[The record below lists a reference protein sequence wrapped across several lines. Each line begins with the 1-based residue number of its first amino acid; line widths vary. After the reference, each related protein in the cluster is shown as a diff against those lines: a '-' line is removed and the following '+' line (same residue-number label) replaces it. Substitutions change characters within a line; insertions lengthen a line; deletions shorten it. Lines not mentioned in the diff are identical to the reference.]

1 MENRNAPEVK
11 TSPIEKLLAE
21 LEAESKYIY
30 IYISIA

>member
-11 TSPIEKLLAE
+11 TSRVEELLAE

-30 IYISIA
+30 IYR